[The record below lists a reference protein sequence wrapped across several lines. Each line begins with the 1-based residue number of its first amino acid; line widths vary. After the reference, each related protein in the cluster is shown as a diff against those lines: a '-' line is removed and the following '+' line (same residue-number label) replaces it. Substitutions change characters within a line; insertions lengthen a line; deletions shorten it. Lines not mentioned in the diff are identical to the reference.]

1 MPWWAEAFL
10 IAVIAIFVYLVLL
23 KRIRRRHR
31 PKVPPITIRSGAL
44 DKDKPPKDNNGDAEE

>member
-10 IAVIAIFVYLVLL
+10 IAVVAIFVYLLLL

-31 PKVPPITIRSGAL
+31 PKVPPITIRGKDL
-44 DKDKPPKDNNGDAEE
+44 DKDAAPQDNGGDAKD